1 MVLDGRSPAGQGV
14 ALSARRH
21 VVSNSQPGER
31 PAEISCGHGF
41 PQRAH
46 RRPHRRTPRTCAP
59 RRRASAPRATWRSES
74 CCRASCHLSESGL
87 IPDCRIIGTSL
98 EDLDDEGFRALAT
111 DACAEFGRKVTDP
124 AGLEEFAA
132 KLSYVPQSAGP
143 EALAAAVRH
152 EESEL
157 PGEPRRLYH
166 LSVPPNAAADVIKTL
181 GEAGLAERAE

>member
-1 MVLDGRSPAGQGV
+1 MVSHNGPTDAPTDVLPAL
-14 ALSARRH
+14 APH
-21 VVSNSQPGER
+21 VVVLFGAAGDLAKRKLLPGLR
-31 PAEISCGHGF
+31 
-41 PQRAH
+41 
-46 RRPHRRTPRTCAP
+46 
-59 RRRASAPRATWRSES
+59 
-74 CCRASCHLSESGL
+74 HLSEAGL

-98 EDLDDEGFRALAT
+98 EDLDDDGFRALAT
-111 DACAEFGRKVTDP
+111 DACAQFGRKVTDP

-166 LSVPPNAAADVIKTL
+166 LSVPPNAAA
-181 GEAGLAERAE
+181 RA